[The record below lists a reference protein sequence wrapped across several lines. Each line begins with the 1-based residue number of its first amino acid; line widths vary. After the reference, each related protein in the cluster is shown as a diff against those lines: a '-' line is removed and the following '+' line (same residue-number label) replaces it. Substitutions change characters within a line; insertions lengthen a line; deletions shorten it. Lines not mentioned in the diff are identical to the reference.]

1 MNDTIFVCG
10 SPSFQNLQT
19 ADPTEMWVEDN
30 GCSGSPTVSG
40 TKADNVG
47 VQPIPTD
54 NSSLA
59 TQAAANGCLYEGPTT
74 IVINGSN
81 MTVTSPDT
89 PTGKPTGAPGTSTS
103 NDALNDAANTA
114 NVCLPGGA
122 GHDGARAGQRRD
134 LRRDLSVDHQRG
146 RRHEVQRSELTTR
159 CPRPARR
166 GSGVSPPV
174 TPSSRGR

>member
-30 GCSGSPTVSG
+30 GCSGTPTVSG
-40 TKADNVG
+40 TQADNVG

-54 NSSLA
+54 NSSLS
-59 TQAAANGCLYEGPTT
+59 TQASANGCLYEGPTT

-81 MTVTSPDT
+81 MTVTSPAT

-122 GHDGARAGQRRD
+122 GHDGARAGQRCD

-146 RRHEVQRSELTTR
+146 RRHEVQRSGLQ
-159 CPRPARR
+159 
-166 GSGVSPPV
+166 PPV
-174 TPSSRGR
+174 RGRRDRGRGCHRR